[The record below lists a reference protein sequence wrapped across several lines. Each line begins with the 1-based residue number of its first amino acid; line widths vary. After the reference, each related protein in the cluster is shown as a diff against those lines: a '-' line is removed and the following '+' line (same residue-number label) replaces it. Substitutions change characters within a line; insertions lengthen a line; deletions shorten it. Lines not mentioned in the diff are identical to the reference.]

1 MKNILYLAL
10 IVTTFGFGQN
20 GFIEIEV
27 KDSIR
32 VKPIKLEY
40 NVQIN
45 DSKFLKYDDKS
56 GVNQDSTKIK
66 MSEKYKD
73 LEMFLKSKKYNIRP
87 LNNSNYQIHSY
98 IGFWKYGY
106 AVTLENSEDLEKLT
120 SELKNLDYITGSLG
134 EIEYEENELLEKRLF
149 NKILIKAKN
158 KATMIAELSGF
169 KLGRIIE
176 FKESKEIDDININIM
191 DIYINASQNRKLNMN
206 ENIDFGLRWKTVVI
220 KFKAE

>member
-1 MKNILYLAL
+1 MKKILYLVL
-10 IVTTFGFGQN
+10 LVTTFGFGQN

-45 DSKFLKYDDKS
+45 DSKFLKYDEKG

-66 MSEKYKD
+66 MSEKYKE
-73 LEMFLKSKKYNIRP
+73 LELFLKSKKYNIRP
-87 LNNSNYQIHSY
+87 LNNSNYQIHNY

-106 AVTLENSEDLEKLT
+106 AVILENSEDLQKLT
-120 SELKNLDYITGSLG
+120 SELKILDYITGSLG
-134 EIEYEENELLEKRLF
+134 DVEYEESELLEKRLF

-158 KATMIAELSGF
+158 KATMIAELSGL

-191 DIYINASQNRKLNMN
+191 DIYINASHGRKLNMN
-206 ENIDFGLRWKTVVI
+206 KNIIFGQKWKTVVI
-220 KFKAE
+220 KFKTE

>member
-1 MKNILYLAL
+1 MKKILYLVL
-10 IVTTFGFGQN
+10 LVTTFGFAQN

-45 DSKFLKYDDKS
+45 DSKFLKYDEKS

-66 MSEKYKD
+66 MLEKYKE
-73 LEMFLKSKKYNIRP
+73 LELFFKSKKYNIRP

-106 AVTLENSEDLEKLT
+106 SVILENSEDLQKLT

-134 EIEYEENELLEKRLF
+134 EIEYEESELLEKRLF

-158 KATMIAELSGF
+158 KATMIAELSGL

-176 FKESKEIDDININIM
+176 FKESKEIDDFNLNIM
-191 DIYINASQNRKLNMN
+191 DIYINASQGRKLSINK
-206 ENIDFGLRWKTVVI
+206 NIIFGQKWKTVVI